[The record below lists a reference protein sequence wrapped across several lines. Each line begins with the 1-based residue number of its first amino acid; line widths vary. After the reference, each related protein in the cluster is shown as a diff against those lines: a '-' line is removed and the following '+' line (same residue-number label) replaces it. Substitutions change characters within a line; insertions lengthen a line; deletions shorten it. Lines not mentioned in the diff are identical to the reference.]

1 MSLIRRTL
9 KDLIHWANEGD
20 DLHRRQF
27 EAEQR
32 ANAIRAEKLSV
43 YTALLNQYWTW
54 QLEVLKHLAF
64 VNGLGLAAAATI
76 VAGKSD
82 KLGIAFGGWLLS
94 FFIGLASAVYGLI
107 YGMQLLRKM
116 REDQI
121 RALDSSDGHPEM
133 SATKVPTSMK
143 LFMIASLGCFGL
155 GIASIVVTMQTFKG

>member
-1 MSLIRRTL
+1 MSLIRRAL
-9 KDLIHWANEGD
+9 QDLIHWANDGD
-20 DLHRRQF
+20 DLRRHQL

-32 ANAIRAEKLSV
+32 ATAIRAEKLSV

-76 VAGKSD
+76 VAGKID
-82 KLGIAFGGWLLS
+82 KLGFSFGGWFLS
-94 FFIGLASAVYGLI
+94 FFIGLASAIYGLI

-121 RALDSSDGHPEM
+121 KALDSEDGHPEM
-133 SATKVPTSMK
+133 STTKVSTSMK

-155 GIASIVVTMQTFKG
+155 GVASIVVTMQSFKG